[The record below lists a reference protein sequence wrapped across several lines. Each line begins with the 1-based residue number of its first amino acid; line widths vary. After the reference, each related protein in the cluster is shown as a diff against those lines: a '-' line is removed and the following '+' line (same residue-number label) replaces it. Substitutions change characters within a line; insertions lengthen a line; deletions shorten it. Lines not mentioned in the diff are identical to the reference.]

1 MEQLAPS
8 FDQISKGVNV
18 ILSVST
24 RQRHESLKVAKH
36 AELLRKENLSLQDEN
51 GALHNTIKSHKRSW
65 QQSEQECQS
74 LAINLKL
81 ARAQL
86 VTEEQ
91 KRREVDSRRRD
102 VEMKCKTLESQI
114 HNISRIL
121 MSDKH
126 SRSLLS
132 FHNVEGLELLQRPPT
147 SDDEAAC
154 ESMDAADQSI
164 DPNNSDLSQTGDFD
178 GSHLRSG
185 RKWRRSILQE
195 TYHDDGESDD
205 GVLSPPRKKRVSLS
219 LKDKL
224 PATSTPTVHIH
235 NGASTNVSEF
245 SPPKTDH
252 VLSPTQRHRA
262 ATQAGKRPPTRKFRT
277 GSVDDVVNGGGD
289 ENYPPA
295 HGATKATANATSVS
309 MLRNSAAKFSSRLG
323 CSGKPRVLGGGPRP
337 NGIQSLIPDSPSKRG
352 IVRRSGSLDST
363 KGWLGGGPGSFPT
376 YTSSSGDD
384 DKASAAEYHHAP
396 TPYHELFP
404 EDADAAE
411 IRPDTAK
418 SSLKRQASSASI
430 QTLVESRPH
439 EFVKCHKFTK
449 ESCKGCQQTIKL
461 ASSVMKCKDCR
472 FVCHENCRDR
482 CPLPCIPVSQ
492 TPQSKQAAKD
502 GSLES
507 FVPRRAP
514 YVPSLVIHCVKE
526 VEKRGLDIVGI
537 YRLPGSDKRY
547 KELKAKLLKGSKAS
561 ASLLMTEDI
570 HNVTSTLKLFF
581 RDLRDPLIP
590 SAYFGSFFEATE
602 VEPSTERQYMMKFAV
617 RSLPVANR
625 HTLAYL
631 VLHLLRVAQQSVVNK
646 MACNNLATVFAP
658 TLLASP
664 GEQTIGTMVAD
675 VAKQM
680 AILMV
685 IFSISTDFWS
695 ELIESEDNNGGSP
708 VACPSPVAFAHQRS
722 AGSPLSSPAGSPTG
736 SHQSNKFH
744 HQLRTPVHLKSTTSA
759 GSPVTPE
766 GKQAP
771 DIASVLGPITS
782 SAQQKN
788 RGSSAAPTPRRALRK
803 RQGGFFSNVKG
814 SAV

>member
-295 HGATKATANATSVS
+295 H
-309 MLRNSAAKFSSRLG
+309 
-323 CSGKPRVLGGGPRP
+323 
-337 NGIQSLIPDSPSKRG
+337 
-352 IVRRSGSLDST
+352 
-363 KGWLGGGPGSFPT
+363 
-376 YTSSSGDD
+376 
-384 DKASAAEYHHAP
+384 EYHHAP